1 MQQKSQVDTQFLQ
14 GLEMLIDSISKSED
28 VIIKDDA
35 DHWCPDVQEWHTA
48 DHEPANPP
56 SVHVNVDN
64 SNGDDPYQSEN
75 GDVEKGW
82 GAVAGK
88 VAGSLAR
95 EAGRGA
101 GEGAV
106 DATANRLTG
115 KSKEVSKQST
125 VGNENLGGGDSFAAK
140 GGSEGMVVMADD
152 DSEIPPFRPSPPAPP
167 TSTRPTSD
175 GPTTTTKEYDQKTN
189 LPSVEQEGGEDSVA
203 QPFLRRREVRKDDTH
218 DIGEIEI
225 EGLESQ
231 LTDEEAD
238 WEPPAPTAAPEPT
251 TPKPATATEK
261 PKSTASKVLG
271 GVGAALKP
279 VGTAVKP
286 LVDFAG
292 NYATGGL
299 VPSVTST
306 AAQFKP
312 QKPKKVGV
320 TAPKSTTPKPKSTST
335 PEPTKLTPEP
345 TGAPPA
351 PGGAGGSGGGGI
363 PKSHHD
369 EIKKSYEQSIDMLK
383 IWASVDRELIKDDPT
398 DLVDDLNILNS
409 FDLGINI
416 NAEDLVDGTIVHK
429 MLVDRASR
437 PTKEW
442 WEASLNLA
450 KSIEN
455 VEEPAFLAAYLYY
468 DSDEF
473 DLADFIS
480 IQKTGEVDQ
489 RSEYGKPQDLEM
501 PENSS
506 GGDGMAGLGLASENE
521 LDNGPDDDEDCD

>member
-1 MQQKSQVDTQFLQ
+1 MQQKNQVDSQFLQ

-106 DATANRLTG
+106 DAAANRLTG

-140 GGSEGMVVMADD
+140 GGSAGMVVMEDD
-152 DSEIPPFRPSPPAPP
+152 DE
-167 TSTRPTSD
+167 
-175 GPTTTTKEYDQKTN
+175 TTTKEYDQKTN

-231 LTDEEAD
+231 LTDEEAN
-238 WEPPAPTAAPEPT
+238 WEPPAPAATPT
-251 TPKPATATEK
+251 TTAPTPSVATPATPLK
-261 PKSTASKVLG
+261 TAGKVLS

-279 VGTAVKP
+279 VATAIKP
-286 LVDFAG
+286 AVDMVG
-292 NYATGGL
+292 NFATGGL
-299 VPSVTST
+299 APSVTST
-306 AAQFKP
+306 ASQFKP
-312 QKPKKVGV
+312 KKPKKVGV
-320 TAPKSTTPKPKSTST
+320 TSPKSTTTPKTTT
-335 PEPTKLTPEP
+335 PTPTDS
-345 TGAPPA
+345 G
-351 PGGAGGSGGGGI
+351 GGAGGAGGGGI